1 MSTAA
6 EQEAIAESGREPG
19 RYALLTDGST
29 VEIRPAEHD
38 DVQVIRDLH
47 AGMSP
52 DNIYLRFFSLS
63 PVNAEQEAR
72 RVCRAPDPDHVA
84 LVAWRAG
91 EAVGV
96 ASYEMNGTEASGSAR
111 TAEVAFT
118 VADGM
123 HRHGIGTLLLDHLV
137 SIARQRHVR
146 AFTAETL
153 VENAEML
160 GVFAAAGLPVH
171 RTFSGGVVELT
182 IPLPSGDGGGSLSR
196 YLEAVDRRESRA
208 DIASLSHLLTP
219 ASVAVVGASRRE
231 LAVGTQVLR
240 NVVEGGFAGA
250 IYPVNPHAAEL
261 CGLPCVSSAG
271 DLPLGVDVAIVA
283 VPAPAVVEVAQEC
296 GRRGV
301 RCLVVITSGLGDA
314 GTGLLETCRRHGM
327 RLVGP
332 NCFGIAMPGIGLDAT
347 FGRNRAA
354 AGTAGL
360 AVQSGGVGISLTEH
374 LTSLGI
380 GVSSFVS
387 MGDKYDVSGND
398 LLTWWEQDQQ
408 TKLAVLYLESF
419 GNPRRF
425 ARTARRVGLAMP
437 VLTVLAGRSQ
447 DGQRAA
453 QSHTAAAATPVV
465 TREAL
470 FDQAGIIVTSSL
482 GELIEIAAF
491 LSCQPHP
498 LGRQVVVVTN
508 AGGAGVLAAD
518 ACADNGLLLAAL
530 SEPTRCRLRELLP
543 DGATIANPVDTT
555 AAVSENAFRA
565 CLEAVAADEA
575 VDAVISVAVPTAMA
589 DLGQAMIAANLA
601 KPLAAALLDQE
612 PDVRLLARAGT
623 GTDGDLFGAVP
634 CYAYPEGAARALGR
648 AARYGIWR
656 NRPPGHVPELADVRA
671 DDARM
676 LVTSFLAE
684 HSSGGWLPAAA
695 VRDLLDC
702 YQIPQVRTVLAS
714 SEQDAVAASAS
725 IGGPVVLKAEVK
737 GLVHK
742 TDAGAVRLD
751 LRSPADVA
759 AAYRDLAARFGRDL
773 SRVLVQPMVH
783 DGTEV
788 LIGVAQEPVFGPL
801 IVFGTGGIT
810 ADIASDHSARL
821 SPLTETDA
829 RDLIAGTRVARLLDG
844 YRGTPAADLDAV
856 AGVLLRV
863 SRLADDLPE
872 VAEFDLNPLIARA
885 DGCIAV
891 DARIR
896 LTPAQPHDPFLR
908 QLR

>member
-1 MSTAA
+1 MTTGSRR
-6 EQEAIAESGREPG
+6 SGREPG

-29 VEIRPAEHD
+29 VEIRPAEQGD
-38 DVQVIRDLH
+38 AEAIRELH

-63 PVNAEQEAR
+63 PVNAEREAR

-84 LVAWRAG
+84 LVAWRDG

-96 ASYEMNGTEASGSAR
+96 ASYEMNGAEASGRAR

-118 VADGM
+118 VTDGM

-137 SIARQRHVR
+137 SIARQCHVR

-153 VENAEML
+153 AENAEML

-171 RTFSGGVVELT
+171 RTFSRGVVELM

-208 DIASLSHLLTP
+208 DVASLRHLFAP
-219 ASVAVVGASRRE
+219 NSVAVVGASRRE

-261 CGLPCVSSAG
+261 CGLPCVSSAA
-271 DLPLGVDVAIVA
+271 DLPPRVDVAIVA

-314 GTGLLETCRRHGM
+314 GSGLLETCRRHGM

-425 ARTARRVGLAMP
+425 GRTARRVGRAMP

-470 FDQAGIIVTSSL
+470 FDQAGIVVTSSL
-482 GELIEIAAF
+482 GELIEVAA
-491 LSCQPHP
+491 LMSCQPHP
-498 LGRQVVVVTN
+498 RGRQVAVVTN

-518 ACADNGLLLAAL
+518 ACADSGLLLAAL
-530 SEPTRCRLRELLP
+530 SEPTRHRLRELLP
-543 DGATIANPVDTT
+543 GGATIANPVDTT
-555 AAVSENAFRA
+555 AAVSEETFRA
-565 CLEAVAADEA
+565 CLEAVAADEG
-575 VDAVISVAVPTAMA
+575 VDAVISVAAPTAMA
-589 DLGQAMIAANLA
+589 DLGQAMIAASLT

-612 PDVRLLARAGT
+612 PAVRLLARTGT
-623 GTDGDLFGAVP
+623 GPCTDGNLTGAVP
-634 CYAYPEGAARALGR
+634 CYAYPECAARALGR

-656 NRPPGHVPELADVRA
+656 DRQPGNVPELPDVRA

-714 SEQDAVAASAS
+714 SEQDAVAAAAS
-725 IGGPVVLKAEVK
+725 MSGPVVLKAEAK

-773 SRVLVQPMVH
+773 SRVLVQPMVR

-801 IVFGTGGIT
+801 IVFGTGGLT
-810 ADIASDHSARL
+810 ADIARDHSARL
-821 SPLTETDA
+821 SPLTDADA
-829 RDLIAGTRVARLLDG
+829 RELIAGTRVARLLDG

-872 VAEFDLNPLIARA
+872 VAALDLNPVIARA

-891 DARIR
+891 DARIS